1 MNSPLCL
8 LLGSMALDHG
18 MGLLVLEVAFG
29 FYMAWSIGANDVA
42 DAMGTSVGS
51 GGLTLKQA
59 VLVAAV
65 MEFAGAVFV
74 GSHVSETVRSGI
86 FDPSRFDAL
95 TLVLGFLS
103 ALLAAAVW
111 LQIATWFGWPV
122 STTHSIVGSL
132 VGIGL
137 MLGGLSAVQWGRIV
151 EIVTSWLVSP
161 LCGGLVAFG
170 LMKLIHRLIIDHKH
184 PLDQTYRIIPW
195 LTFYV
200 AFVLSLVMVWKGLK
214 NLHLDLPLGK
224 ALLVAGLSGLAA
236 AGLAVAWA
244 RRLRRLH
251 EQERRARNVE
261 LEDDL
266 PEGIPFVPKA
276 YRSGPEPKVVLRPPL
291 APGSELPAKRW
302 EYRREFEF
310 EKTESVFAAMMIA
323 SACLLAF
330 AHGANDVA
338 NAIGPLA
345 AVVAI
350 VHQGKVAL
358 QAAVPLWTLLLG
370 GMGIVI
376 GLATWGYKVIET
388 IGRKITRLTPSRGF
402 AANLGAASTIVAAS
416 RMGLPISTTHTLVGA
431 VLGVGLARG
440 IEYLNLRMVRDIVI
454 SWLVTV
460 PAGALLAM
468 ASFSLLR
475 LVFGG

>member
-1 MNSPLCL
+1 
-8 LLGSMALDHG
+8 
-18 MGLLVLEVAFG
+18 
-29 FYMAWSIGANDVA
+29 MAWSIGANDVA
-42 DAMGTSVGS
+42 NAMGTSVGS

-86 FDPSRFDAL
+86 FDPSRFEAL

-111 LQIATWFGWPV
+111 LQVATWFGWPV

-132 VGIGL
+132 VGIGVV
-137 MLGGLSAVQWGRIV
+137 LGGVGAVQWGRIG
-151 EIVTSWLVSP
+151 EIVASWVVSP
-161 LCGGLVAFG
+161 LCGGVVAFA

-184 PLDQTYRIIPW
+184 PLAQTYRLVPW

-214 NLHLDLPLGK
+214 NLHLNLPLGK
-224 ALLVAGLSGLAA
+224 ALVVATLSGLAGA
-236 AGLAVAWA
+236 ALAVAWT

-251 EQERRARNVE
+251 DEERRTRGVE
-261 LEDDL
+261 LEGDVPD
-266 PEGIPFVPKA
+266 GIPFVPKE
-276 YRSGPEPKVVLRPPL
+276 YRSAPEPKVVLRPPL

-323 SACLLAF
+323 SACFLAF

-350 VHQGKVAL
+350 VREGVVAL
-358 QAAVPLWTLLLG
+358 KAAVPVWTLLLG
-370 GMGIVI
+370 GVGIVI

-388 IGRKITRLTPSRGF
+388 IGRKITHLTPSRGF
-402 AANLGAASTIVAAS
+402 AANLGAATTIVAAS

-454 SWLVTV
+454 SWLVTI
-460 PAGALLAM
+460 PAGALLAVL
-468 ASFSLLR
+468 FFYLLR
-475 LVFGG
+475 LPFPG